1 MRKIKDVLRLHFE
14 LNLKRRQIGRS
25 LGLPHST
32 VGDYISR
39 AESVGIAWPLPV
51 GLSDGQ
57 LEQKLFPPAPVI
69 SAQSRPLPE
78 WADIHK
84 ELKRKGMTLALL
96 WEEYQTRHSCGYQ
109 YSRFCDLYREW
120 TGKLTFSMRQTHR
133 VGEKLFVDYAG
144 HTLPI
149 VNRRSGEIREAQIF
163 VAVLGA
169 SNYTF
174 AEATWSQNLS
184 DWTGSHV
191 RALNFFGG
199 VPQIIVPDNLK
210 SGVTTPDRYEPDV
223 NPTYNDLATHFGV
236 AIIPARVR
244 KPKDKAKAEV
254 AVQIVERWILARLRN
269 HTFFSLAEANTEI
282 TRLLESL
289 NNRPFKKLPGS
300 RREAFEALDQPAL
313 RPLPATPF
321 EFAEWKKARVN
332 IDYHIEVEKHYYS
345 VPYQLLKQQLDVRLT
360 ATTIECFHKSNRVA
374 SHPRAA
380 RKGGHSTLTEHMP
393 KAHQEYV
400 GWDAKRLI
408 DWAAK
413 TGPETAVPVGK
424 ILAARTHPQQG
435 FRSAMG
441 LIRLGKI
448 YDQQRLEA
456 ACTRAVAG
464 EAYSYKSV
472 ASILKTGLDRQPLPE
487 TKTVTE
493 PIAHHNIRATAYYHR
508 NKEIAHVDPS
518 DDR

>member
-14 LNLKRRQIGRS
+14 LNLKHRQIGRS
-25 LGLPHST
+25 LNLPHST
-32 VGDYISR
+32 VGDYIGR
-39 AESVGIAWPLPV
+39 AEHAGISWPLPE

-57 LEQKLFPPAPVI
+57 LEQRLFPPAPVV
-69 SAQSRPLPE
+69 SEQGRPLPV

-84 ELKRKGMTLALL
+84 ELKRKGVTLALL
-96 WEEYQTRHSCGYQ
+96 WEEYQARHPSGYQ

-120 TGKLTFSMRQTHR
+120 SGKLTFSMRQTHK
-133 VGEKLFVDYAG
+133 VGEKLFVDYTG

-149 VNRRSGEIREAQIF
+149 VNRRTGELRAAQIF

-184 DWTGSHV
+184 DWIGSHV

-210 SGVTTPDRYEPDV
+210 SGVTKPDRYEPDV
-223 NPTYNDLATHFGV
+223 NPTYNDLATHYGV

-300 RREAFEALDQPAL
+300 RREAFAALDQPAL
-313 RPLPATPF
+313 RPLPVKSF

-332 IDYHIEVEKHYYS
+332 IDYHIEVERHYYS
-345 VPYQLLKQQLDVRLT
+345 VPYQLLKQQLDVRLS
-360 ATTIECFHKSNRVA
+360 ATTVECFHKSKRVA
-374 SHPRAA
+374 SHPRSS

-400 GWDAKRLI
+400 GWDVKRLI
-408 DWAAK
+408 NWGAK
-413 TGPETAVPVGK
+413 TGPETAAMVEK
-424 ILAARTHPQQG
+424 ILASRTHPQQG

-441 LIRLGKI
+441 LLRLEKI
-448 YDQQRLEA
+448 YGQQRLEA
-456 ACTRAVAG
+456 ACTRAISG

-487 TKTVTE
+487 LKTATE
-493 PIAHHNIRATAYYHR
+493 PVDHHNIRGTAYYH
-508 NKEIAHVDPS
+508 
-518 DDR
+518 

>member
-25 LGLPHST
+25 LNLPHST
-32 VGDYISR
+32 VGDYIGR
-39 AESVGIAWPLPV
+39 AVHAGIAWPLPE

-57 LEQKLFPPAPVI
+57 LEQKLFPPAQVI
-69 SAQSRPLPE
+69 SEQGRPLPV
-78 WADIHK
+78 WAEIHE
-84 ELKRKGMTLALL
+84 ELKRKGVTLALL
-96 WEEYQTRHSCGYQ
+96 WEEYQTRHPGGYQ

-120 TGKLTFSMRQTHR
+120 SGKLTFSMRQTHK

-149 VNRRSGEIREAQIF
+149 VNRRTGEIREAQIF

-184 DWTGSHV
+184 DWIGSHV

-210 SGVTTPDRYEPDV
+210 SGVTKPDRYEPDV

-269 HTFFSLAEANTEI
+269 HTFFSLAEANTAI
-282 TRLLESL
+282 ARLLESL

-300 RREAFEALDQPAL
+300 RREAFEALDQPVL
-313 RPLPATPF
+313 RPLPATSF
-321 EFAEWKKARVN
+321 EFAEWQKARVN

-345 VPYQLLKQQLDVRLT
+345 VPYQLLKKQLDVRLS
-360 ATTIECFHKSNRVA
+360 ATTVECFHKSKRVA
-374 SHPRAA
+374 SHPRSSG
-380 RKGGHSTLTEHMP
+380 KGGHSTLTEHMP
-393 KAHQEYV
+393 KAHQEHV
-400 GWDAKRLI
+400 GWDTKRLI
-408 DWAAK
+408 NWAAK
-413 TGPETAVPVGK
+413 TGPETAALVEK
-424 ILAARTHPQQG
+424 ILVSRPHPQQG

-441 LIRLGKI
+441 LLRLEKTYG
-448 YDQQRLEA
+448 QQRLEA
-456 ACTRAVAG
+456 ACTRAISG

-487 TKTVTE
+487 PKTSTE
-493 PIAHHNIRATAYYHR
+493 PVVHRNIRGTAYY
-508 NKEIAHVDPS
+508 N
-518 DDR
+518 